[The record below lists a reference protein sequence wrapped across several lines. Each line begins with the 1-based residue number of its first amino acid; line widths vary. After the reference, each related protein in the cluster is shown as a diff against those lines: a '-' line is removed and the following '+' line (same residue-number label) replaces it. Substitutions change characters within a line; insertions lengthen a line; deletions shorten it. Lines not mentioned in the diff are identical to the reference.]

1 VASVVRVG
9 ERDLHRYL
17 ICSLCASEWYAPR
30 ARCTNCETP
39 KEVSMLGD
47 TRDSALQGECCEVCR
62 GYLKIM
68 FQAKE
73 PLVDAV
79 ADDLASISLD
89 LALSAEGFSRT
100 GRNLFFTVGQ
110 ADTTQT

>member
-1 VASVVRVG
+1 
-9 ERDLHRYL
+9 
-17 ICSLCASEWYAPR
+17 
-30 ARCTNCETP
+30 
-39 KEVSMLGD
+39 MLGD
-47 TRDSALQGECCEVCR
+47 TRDSALQGECCEECR

-73 PLVDAV
+73 PLIDAV